1 MHQQTQ
7 SLPLFVALLLFNFS
21 SLSVCKPVFNL
32 FCWTRCFFPSR
43 HHSSLSKN
51 IPSRCDDTNVTHT
64 QGEKNFANEVVI
76 QQHPVIMTDSDRTI
90 RVLCTFESID
100 QTVTLMSP
108 NSDKPGIDVHKKSYL
123 YSNENSPML
132 DGSVSAARTRVEP
145 AIPSVVAN
153 SAPPPSVIMRILDR
167 SGKDAQVVGL
177 GDELTL
183 QIELR
188 DPSSAF
194 GLFAR
199 NLYARSSNGESLFL
213 LDNTGCPTDPVIF
226 PALQLNPMGTKALST
241 NFKAFRFPSSGIVNF
256 EVQVRFCQDKCEPVK
271 CPGSANSYAISES
284 YGRRRRRRRSPN
296 LIESIETT
304 STTTAAPAYET
315 DEVEGEMMTTSGAPL
330 DPVSVQEE
338 LVNGSMTDEWKVN
351 RSSLLAPDDEEEEVD
366 NEVKQSTLGSV
377 MHAPKADKL
386 MMNESSPSSPSSS
399 SSSLTHSQSS
409 PILHA
414 VSPDQVPQPLTGPYS
429 YPQNYM
435 SSYSPPGQQQQ
446 RQQQEQGTAAAAGH
460 YSHPYPSNSNY
471 YASQPPV
478 PYGLHP
484 APGPGYGSIG
494 TGNNAMYAPSSGPY
508 STYHQQHQSA
518 GILNPWNPQPSSS
531 SSATGGGYPPYDQQH
546 RFSFNNDSGWPF
558 FAGSG
563 SGSSRLSLP
572 VPSSPSSSSS
582 SSQSSSSPSS
592 QVEKPILVH
601 SSRPLPS
608 AEKGKF
614 RPPRPLSRPKD
625 QRPGA
630 AGSTISPM
638 DTLRTTIVVGD
649 EQEGVT
655 EGGSHWPE
663 KRSTKSGAHA
673 NCNTG
678 PAILYTAIIVTLLH
692 VGIILGGYFYYKR
705 FFTYSSSKAV
715 KLFSTPSFST
725 ENIAIASSA
734 SNASARDFYSTH
746 HHHQYPHNNSSSA
759 GGTSA
764 GGGIGSGG
772 GHHQHHHV
780 EHTHHANPN
789 SSHRLAGKSEQ
800 PAAGASSAAAQQQHK
815 ANSSSKTSISI
826 GSPHGSNYHL
836 LNAAASSNNSNVF
849 YGTGN
854 VVSQPSS
861 SSSAAAAAAASGNH
875 REHNNHT
882 IFNNNKNSSSGN
894 KHASAGDRSN
904 GRTFTAFYSGIY
916 GSPSP

>member
-1 MHQQTQ
+1 
-7 SLPLFVALLLFNFS
+7 
-21 SLSVCKPVFNL
+21 
-32 FCWTRCFFPSR
+32 
-43 HHSSLSKN
+43 
-51 IPSRCDDTNVTHT
+51 
-64 QGEKNFANEVVI
+64 
-76 QQHPVIMTDSDRTI
+76 MTDSDRTI

-132 DGSVSAARTRVEP
+132 EGSISAARTRVEP

-167 SGKDAQVVGL
+167 TGKDAQVVGL

-226 PALQLNPMGTKALST
+226 PALQLNPIGTKALST

-256 EVQVRFCQDKCEPVK
+256 EVQVRFCQDKCDPVK
-271 CPGSANSYAISES
+271 CPGSANSYAVSES
-284 YGRRRRRRRSPN
+284 YGRRRRRRSPE
-296 LIESIETT
+296 LIESIGIL
-304 STTTAAPAYET
+304 STTTATPDYET
-315 DEVEGEMMTTSGAPL
+315 VERDEGTTASTSEDL
-330 DPVSVQEE
+330 VDPVSLQED
-338 LVNGSMTDEWKVN
+338 LVSGSMTDELKVN
-351 RSSLLAPDDEEEEVD
+351 RSALLAHDDDEEEMN
-366 NEVKQSTLGSV
+366 NEVKQSTPGPV
-377 MHAPKADKL
+377 MYAPKADKL
-386 MMNESSPSSPSSS
+386 MMNESSSSSSSPSSS
-399 SSSLTHSQSS
+399 SSHPLTHSPSS
-409 PILHA
+409 SSIQNPIPA
-414 VSPDQVPQPLTGPYS
+414 ADQVPQPLTGPYS

-435 SSYSPPGQQQQ
+435 SSYSPPGQQIPRQ
-446 RQQQEQGTAAAAGH
+446 QQQEQGSGAGGH
-460 YSHPYPSNSNY
+460 YSHPYASSSNY
-471 YASQPPV
+471 YASQPAAA
-478 PYGLHP
+478 PYPLH
-484 APGPGYGSIG
+484 AGSGYASMGAA
-494 TGNNAMYAPSSGPY
+494 NNGMYASSSGPY
-508 STYHQQHQSA
+508 SPYHHQAA
-518 GILNPWNPQPSSS
+518 GVLNPWNPQPPPSSGS
-531 SSATGGGYPPYDQQH
+531 SAATGGYLPYDQQH
-546 RFSFNNDSGWPF
+546 RFAFNNDSGWPF
-558 FAGSG
+558 FTGSG
-563 SGSSRLSLP
+563 SGGSSRLSLP
-572 VPSSPSSSSS
+572 VPSNPSSSSSS
-582 SSQSSSSPSS
+582 SSQSPSSPSS

-608 AEKGKF
+608 TEKGKF

-625 QRPGA
+625 QRPGS

-649 EQEGVT
+649 EQEGGVT
-655 EGGSHWPE
+655 EGNNSHWPE

-692 VGIILGGYFYYKR
+692 VGIVLGGYFYYKR

-734 SNASARDFYSTH
+734 SNASAARDFYSTH
-746 HHHQYPHNNSSSA
+746 HHQHHQYPHNNASSS
-759 GGTSA
+759 
-764 GGGIGSGG
+764 GGGGGGGGGG
-772 GHHQHHHV
+772 GHHQV
-780 EHTHHANPN
+780 GEQHHANPG
-789 SSHRLAGKSEQ
+789 SSAHRLAGKSE
-800 PAAGASSAAAQQQHK
+800 PAASTHQHK

-854 VVSQPSS
+854 VVSSQPS
-861 SSSAAAAAAASGNH
+861 SSSAAAAGAAGNH

-882 IFNNNKNSSSGN
+882 IFNNNKNSSSNSSSGGN
-894 KHASAGDRSN
+894 KHASSAGDRSN